1 MLRDVVS
8 SSICR
13 ATRRRT
19 PSCPVP
25 DVLIPPLF
33 LMEFSA
39 AIAAMDALDRFQSS
53 PAVHEHLQSRSE
65 IKHCANRS
73 QRAPVDFLVLLVLF

>member
-1 MLRDVVS
+1 MLNAFNIRNAMRNSRMLRDVVS

-25 DVLIPPLF
+25 DVLIPPSF
-33 LMEFSA
+33 LMELSA
-39 AIAAMDALDRFQSS
+39 AIGAMDALDRFQSS
-53 PAVHEHLQSRSE
+53 PAVHE
-65 IKHCANRS
+65 
-73 QRAPVDFLVLLVLF
+73 